1 MRAIDDTDEDANT
14 GDGGEFDPAES
25 ALLLAHAQRDARRR
39 FELRPPWITAAMGP
53 LILAA
58 YVVLWLSTRGQDPYR
73 GPSLGAVALVYAVV
87 AVSFAVAA
95 IVYRRATS
103 AVAGPSARRRRLEG
117 IALGLSVLAS
127 PVIQGAMKHQGAG
140 DGVVYGVIPAAAP
153 LIVIGTT
160 LVGIAAAKD
169 DRPQFGAA
177 LIVIGAGVVAAF
189 VGPSGAWLAAGI
201 GLFAA
206 VEGYAV
212 ATGHRPIDG
221 R

>member
-1 MRAIDDTDEDANT
+1 MQGTQDIDDDVTAGGDDRLDPGEAARLLTD
-14 GDGGEFDPAES
+14 
-25 ALLLAHAQRDARRR
+25 AQQDARRG
-39 FELRPPWITAAMGP
+39 FALRPPWITAALGP

-58 YVVLWLSTRGQDPYR
+58 YIALWLSTRGQHPYR
-73 GPSLGAVALVYAVV
+73 GPSLGAIALVYAMV
-87 AVSFAVAA
+87 AVSFCVAA
-95 IVYRRATS
+95 IVYRRATAGVS
-103 AVAGPSARRRRLEG
+103 GPSMRQRRPEG
-117 IALGLSVLAS
+117 FALGLSVLGS
-127 PVIQGAMKHQGAG
+127 PVIQGAMKHYGAG
-140 DGVVYGVIPAAAP
+140 DAIVYGVIPAALP

-160 LVGIAAAKD
+160 LVGIAAAKA

-177 LIVIGAGVVAAF
+177 LVVILAGIVAAY

-212 ATGHRPIDG
+212 ATGCRPNG